1 MSYTHVGQK
10 CMNRPNIEMW
20 QFGKFEMMPKLVGE
34 SEVPPRAILQA
45 LSVENPL
52 GTPTF
57 SQFPDI
63 SCSSKNFQTIRV
75 YGEKFVD
82 KL

>member
-1 MSYTHVGQK
+1 MTGLELWKDSTT
-10 CMNRPNIEMW
+10 P
-20 QFGKFEMMPKLVGE
+20 
-34 SEVPPRAILQA
+34 SEVPPRAVLQA